1 MNRDRLKALLAGFP
15 SRKIAVIGDFCM
27 DIYWHADMTRSLLSR
42 ETPRFPLPVVREE
55 FSGGAASNV
64 AWNLRELGVGT
75 VYAITI
81 FGDDWRGRELRRVL
95 EERHG
100 VDLRHAVTAPGRVTP
115 AFAKPIRHG
124 IGNEQEDARLDFE
137 NASPAPPELE
147 DQVLANLAE
156 CFPTLDALLVANQIN
171 ASLITARVRKA
182 ILRLAAKHPDKVVI
196 ADSRN
201 EIGEFKGVILKPN
214 EIEAARVFR
223 PRILAAEVTDEVI
236 RDSGRRLSERAGR
249 PVFLTVGERGVF
261 VFDGGRFDHV
271 SAFPVEPP
279 IDIVGAGDTFIA
291 ALGAALAS
299 GATNVE
305 AAELACLAA
314 AVTVKKIGVT
324 GAASP
329 AELIDKFSG
338 AGAIEYRISNIEH
351 RTPKERDERRN
362 ANGGRPR
369 KEGPRL

>member
-1 MNRDRLKALLAGFP
+1 LAVFP
-15 SRKIAVIGDFCM
+15 QKRIGIIGDFCM

-55 FSGGAASNV
+55 FFGGAAANV

-75 VYAITI
+75 VYAITL

-100 VDLRHAVTAPGRVTP
+100 VDLRYVVTAPGRVTP

-124 IGNEQEDARLDFE
+124 FANRQEDARLDFE

-147 DQVLANLAE
+147 DQVLANLTK
-156 CFPTLDALLVANQIN
+156 CLPDLDALLVANQIN
-171 ASLITARVRKA
+171 TSLISGRVRKA
-182 ILRLAAKHPDKVVI
+182 ILRLAAKRPDTIVI

-201 EIGEFKGVILKPN
+201 EIGKFRGVVLKPN
-214 EIEAARVFR
+214 EIEAARVFH
-223 PRILAAEVTDEVI
+223 PAISPAEITDEVI
-236 RDSGRRLSERAGR
+236 CDCGRRLSQRVGKA
-249 PVFLTVGERGVF
+249 VFLTAGERGAF
-261 VFDGGRFDHV
+261 VWAGGRCGHV
-271 SAFPVEPP
+271 PAFPVEPP

-299 GATNVE
+299 GASNVE
-305 AAELACLAA
+305 AAEIACLAA
-314 AVTVKKIGVT
+314 SVTVKKLGVT

-329 AELIDKFSG
+329 AELLAKLDG
-338 AGAIEYRISNIEH
+338 TR
-351 RTPKERDERRN
+351 
-362 ANGGRPR
+362 
-369 KEGPRL
+369 